1 MEVYDELE
9 KALKELEKKDKVIND
24 LLKRISDLE
33 FEVEKQDK
41 EIERLNN
48 IINELEWKP
57 INEYENPKY
66 DWVLIKMFIKDDNFE
81 CIPRVAEKRFNHWY
95 DANGYEID
103 EDLVEIKYFMDM
115 QQIDKLQELKESD
128 KE

>member
-1 MEVYDELE
+1 MREDNFEDEELYE
-9 KALKELEKKDKVIND
+9 EYLYFEYKDKWELSKKQLKEQAD
-24 LLKRISDLE
+24 
-33 FEVEKQDK
+33 
-41 EIERLNN
+41 EIERLND
-48 IINELEWKP
+48 IVNELEWKP

-103 EDLVEIKYFMDM
+103 EDLVEVKYFMDI
-115 QQIDKLQELKESD
+115 QQIDKLQELKEEVGD
-128 KE
+128 IQ